1 MYLSKSL
8 DINQCWWITWRRGFQ
23 MSHLASTVVDESLGL
38 NVWRW
43 RRVASRRT
51 KTTLPVDD
59 EKNCLSDDKLQFEV
73 HCLSSVTSS
82 SLKLLLR
89 MAARMS
95 VIRMSR
101 SSTSWH
107 ECRTLSETCDERRL
121 KRSSLILDERWSYS
135 SSATWKFVLQWH
147 NFLLRLWWNLM
158 IRETRLSW
166 LNNTF

>member
-1 MYLSKSL
+1 MKWVYWLINTWQKCWLMKHLMYL
-8 DINQCWWITWRRGFQ
+8 
-23 MSHLASTVVDESLGL
+23 DES
-38 NVWRW
+38 VFSWYWW

-59 EKNCLSDDKLQFEV
+59 KMNCLSDDKLQFEV

-101 SSTSWH
+101 SSTTWH
-107 ECRTLSETCDERRL
+107 KCNTLSEICDERRL
-121 KRSSLILDERWSYS
+121 MRSSLILDERWSYS

-147 NFLLRLWWNLM
+147 NFLLRLWWKLM